1 MTTITV
7 PRLPIVSYHSPEQ
20 FELEM
25 QLRMRL
31 FKAAGLDA
39 PEAIAEVQRIAAEQA
54 GMVNVTEAADAI
66 IEDLPSINA
75 ALMRAKKEAKRAT
88 PEALAAKAAK
98 EAAKEAAKAEAAAV
112 KAAKKVKAEEL
123 EDIVQQALDEYN
135 LPAAVSSERAAAVE
149 PFVNSTLQSKGMD
162 RVGRPRLLAALG
174 TLRDSQK

>member
-75 ALMRAKKEAKRAT
+75 ALMRAKKEAKTAT
-88 PEALAAKAAK
+88 PEALAATAAK
-98 EAAKEAAKAEAAAV
+98 EAGQRGGQRGGQSRSGCSQSGQEGQGRR
-112 KAAKKVKAEEL
+112 
-123 EDIVQQALDEYN
+123 IGGHR
-135 LPAAVSSERAAAVE
+135 PAGPGRIQSPGSREPRA
-149 PFVNSTLQSKGMD
+149 
-162 RVGRPRLLAALG
+162 RRR
-174 TLRDSQK
+174 R